1 MTRHWLEVHIET
13 GVGIMSR
20 LRCENPQAC
29 ASASSEQAW
38 VGCQLVRLF
47 KEVGSEMVRPGK
59 FGTNPLL
66 IGRVE
71 LQALDVDGEIW
82 VQPLDHHAVTHD
94 GRPGGC
100 CAPTAS
106 ADEETPS
113 DVQTYPRVS
122 SLRETPEGK
131 TIAEGL
137 GCSREQAEGL
147 YTLMVHG
154 QQRSAEVMQ
163 TWRLCAPLL
172 VASSRWGTVVGH
184 RSSHP
189 ECAERQRLLQADE
202 QYLIWRPVS
211 QPAPGVI
218 EPATRLLCAGCG
230 DELFA
235 YAHYLVHPE
244 GVPALRRLA
253 TEGEIT

>member
-13 GVGIMSR
+13 GVGTAPR
-20 LRCENPQAC
+20 LRCENPQVC
-29 ASASSEQAW
+29 GSTSAKG
-38 VGCQLVRLF
+38 GCQLVRLF
-47 KEVGSEMVRPGK
+47 KEVGPEMVRPGK
-59 FGTNPLL
+59 FGTDPLL

-71 LQALDVDGEIW
+71 LQVLDVDGEIW

-94 GRPGGC
+94 ARPGGC
-100 CAPTAS
+100 CATPT
-106 ADEETPS
+106 EEPPS
-113 DVQTYPRVS
+113 DAPADPSPS

-131 TIAEGL
+131 VIAEGL
-137 GCSREQAEGL
+137 ACSREQAESL
-147 YTLMVHG
+147 FTLMVCG

-163 TWRLCAPLL
+163 AWRLCAPLL

-202 QYLIWRPVS
+202 QYLIWRPVN

-244 GVPALRRLA
+244 GVPALRHLKV
-253 TEGEIT
+253 EGIGV